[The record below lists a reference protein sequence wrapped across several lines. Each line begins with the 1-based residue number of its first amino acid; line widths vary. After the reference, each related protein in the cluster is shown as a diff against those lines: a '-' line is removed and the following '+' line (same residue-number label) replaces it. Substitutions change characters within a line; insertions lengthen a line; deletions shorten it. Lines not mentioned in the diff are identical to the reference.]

1 MGQTECQACQGNT
14 VAEIGSTTCRCVGLN
29 RKYLAQ
35 VGQCVCLSGYDPV
48 DDTAS
53 LADGFSDCQRIIY
66 TACAADEERD
76 INGKCRKKDDCEAEC
91 NGGPGTLQQNFG
103 ICQCEN
109 IVTAAQICNTDCQ
122 RNALQ
127 TTFTSEGTVNIYD
140 PVTKTTTNTPLP
152 NTIGTAKCSK
162 ADVTKCELTGVGLQ
176 DDGSF
181 AGNYELP
188 TSLTSEN
195 PEVAALNEKNIQQ
208 RKSGQYQQ

>member
-1 MGQTECQACQGNT
+1 M
-14 VAEIGSTTCRCVGLN
+14 
-29 RKYLAQ
+29 
-35 VGQCVCLSGYDPV
+35 
-48 DDTAS
+48 
-53 LADGFSDCQRIIY
+53 
-66 TACAADEERD
+66 
-76 INGKCRKKDDCEAEC
+76 
-91 NGGPGTLQQNFG
+91 
-103 ICQCEN
+103 
-109 IVTAAQICNTDCQ
+109 TAAQICNTDCQ

-208 RKSGQYQQ
+208 RKSGQYQQQLVRRIDYSSGNTTHNFDEDGRRLQSTAANADDAQFITNPVVCTTQGSAMLFDSLSEEKYPVYLKDSLLNTNQNFDYGQFTALPD